1 MVVRSWCAGVL
12 LTVLC
17 SASMPA
23 FAKDAPDAKTR
34 KGARTEKPNIT
45 SVVSATH
52 PLVKHESRA
61 AGSTLRIEGV
71 GFGESTDASAT
82 LRAAGIEEG
91 IKLKVLSWKDK
102 EILLQLPSV
111 TELGI
116 DSTTAAALSSE
127 LTLEKPVLSMS
138 VTVEL
143 SHGETRMLDPLAV
156 RIALASIDFDQDG
169 VLAKADAN
177 DLDPS
182 VH

>member
-1 MVVRSWCAGVL
+1 MAVRSWRAWL
-12 LTVLC
+12 ALTVLC
-17 SASMPA
+17 TISVPA
-23 FAKDAPDAKTR
+23 AAKDAADPQKTR
-34 KGARTEKPNIT
+34 KARSEKPSIA

-61 AGSTLRIEGV
+61 ASSMLRIEGV
-71 GFGESTDASAT
+71 GFGDGADASAV

-91 IKLKVLSWKDK
+91 IKLKVVSWKDK

-116 DSTTAAALSSE
+116 DGATAAALSSE

-138 VTVEL
+138 VTIEL
-143 SHGETRMLDPLAV
+143 SHGETRMLDPIAV

-169 VLAKADAN
+169 VRAKDDAN
-177 DLDPS
+177 DLDPA